1 MLPWEQPTCSPTD
14 QWIYLQWSTI
24 QLEKEGNSDTF
35 RTWMNL
41 ENIVQIEVS
50 QSQEAKYHLIPFM

>member
-1 MLPWEQPTCSPTD
+1 MGNENVVYTYKGILFN
-14 QWIYLQWSTI
+14 
-24 QLEKEGNSDTF
+24 LEKEGNSDTF